1 MVFGSGD
8 RIVALSR
15 RVANLE
21 RLVEVLAERAGI
33 SREELEGIAPDYW
46 LPQDVKALAEEGQT
60 IQAIKRLREQT
71 GMGLREAKEL
81 VDRIPKRP

>member
-1 MVFGSGD
+1 MFGSGD
-8 RIVALSR
+8 RITALSR

-33 SREELEGIAPDYW
+33 SRDELEEIAPDYW
-46 LPQDVKALAEEGQT
+46 LPEDVTTLAEEGQP

-71 GMGLREAKEL
+71 GMGLCEAKEL
-81 VDRIPKRP
+81 VDRIPKRG

>member
-1 MVFGSGD
+1 MFGSGE
-8 RIVALSR
+8 RIAALSR

-33 SREELEGIAPDYW
+33 EPDELEQLAPDYW
-46 LPQDVKALAEEGQT
+46 IPQDVKSLVAEGKQ
-60 IQAIKRLREQT
+60 IQAIKVLRQHT

-81 VDRIPKRP
+81 VDRIPKER